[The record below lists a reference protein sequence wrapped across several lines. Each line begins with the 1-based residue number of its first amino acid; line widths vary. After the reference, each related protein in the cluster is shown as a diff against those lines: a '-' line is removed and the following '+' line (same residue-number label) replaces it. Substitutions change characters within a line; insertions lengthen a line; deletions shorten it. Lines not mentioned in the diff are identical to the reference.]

1 MLSGHVRNA
10 LRFTRITRIARITVR
25 ITRITKIVAAHA
37 QWTCKD
43 YTESYKDYF
52 CSNIFNH

>member
-10 LRFTRITRIARITVR
+10 LRFTRITRITVR
-25 ITRITKIVAAHA
+25 ITRITRIVAAHA

-43 YTESYKDYF
+43 YTEYDKDYF